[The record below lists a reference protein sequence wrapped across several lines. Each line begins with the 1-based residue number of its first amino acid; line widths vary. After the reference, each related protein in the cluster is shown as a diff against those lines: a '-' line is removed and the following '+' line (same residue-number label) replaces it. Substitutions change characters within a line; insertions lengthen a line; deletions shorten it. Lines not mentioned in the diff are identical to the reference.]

1 MAKITQII
9 TGLINDEPNQS
20 YSFQVAAVNPIG
32 TGTYST
38 SATGIV
44 PYAGGFIDAVPI
56 EYLIVAGGGSGAN
69 TGSGGG
75 AGGVL
80 TGQMDLFGPN
90 TYNIVIGAGG
100 TILDYGAAPGTNGEN
115 TTAFGL
121 TAIGGGGGV
130 SHGAGNGVSGGS
142 GSGGPVT
149 YSNNSSPL
157 RLGGSGTVGQGNS
170 GGNGFVAYNW
180 WGCSGGGGGAGQ
192 AGSNGGNAPGSGKGG
207 NGILWYGTYYGGGG
221 GGGEVN
227 GSYVG
232 AGGLGGGGNAV
243 INSSGQNGVNN
254 TGGGG
259 GGGSHTGTYYNGG
272 SGGSGVVII
281 RSLVLASSTTGSPTI
296 TTDGSYNVYKFTGT
310 GSITF

>member
-1 MAKITQII
+1 MAKITKML
-9 TGLINDEPNQS
+9 TGLNNSNTS
-20 YSFQVAAVNPIG
+20 YSFQVAAINPIG

-38 SATGIV
+38 PATGIV
-44 PYAGGFIDAVPI
+44 PYTGGFIDAVPI

-80 TGQMDLFGPN
+80 TGQMNLFSPN

-130 SHGAGNGVSGGS
+130 THGGGNGVSGGS
-142 GSGGPVT
+142 GSGGPLHPQ
-149 YSNNSSPL
+149 NSPL

-170 GGNGFVAYNW
+170 GGNGFVAWNW
-180 WGCSGGGGGAGQ
+180 GGCSGGGGGAGQ
-192 AGSNGGNAPGSGKGG
+192 AGSDGGNSPGSGKGG
-207 NGILWYGTYYGGGG
+207 NGILWYGNYYGGGG

-243 INSSGQNGVNN
+243 INSTGQDGVNN

-259 GGGSHTGTYYNGG
+259 GGGSYTGSYYNGG

-281 RSLVLASSTTGSPTI
+281 RSLVLASSTTGSPII
-296 TTDGSYNVYKFTGT
+296 TTEGSYNVYKFTGT